1 MTSAVGA
8 TILFMFGET
17 ARVWTLVFLFSMIPA
32 VSFAAAGLPERI
44 VPCSGAVASD
54 GQPACTVCHIAE
66 LAQNL
71 LNSAIF
77 LAVFM
82 SAILFAYAGWL
93 YLTNEALHA
102 QNEARGLFR
111 DVILGL
117 IVILG
122 AWLVIDTLMKTVSGG
137 QYFPWNSVCS
147 NYGTGAD
154 VTYVGNAPY

>member
-1 MTSAVGA
+1 MQHFRPCYNSRM
-8 TILFMFGET
+8 IGET
-17 ARVWTLVFLFSMIPA
+17 ARVWTLVFLFCIVPA
-32 VSFAAAGLPERI
+32 ISFAQAGLPKQI
-44 VPCSGAVASD
+44 VPCAGAVASD
-54 GQPACTVCHIAE
+54 GLPACTVCHIAE

-102 QNEARGLFR
+102 QNEARGLFK
-111 DVILGL
+111 DVIIGL

-137 QYFPWNSVCS
+137 DYFPWNSVC
-147 NYGTGAD
+147 GGR
-154 VTYVGNAPY
+154 

>member
-1 MTSAVGA
+1 
-8 TILFMFGET
+8 MFGET
-17 ARVWTLVFLFSMIPA
+17 ARVWSLIILFALAPA
-32 VSFAAAGLPERI
+32 ISFAAAGLPTQI
-44 VPCSGAVASD
+44 VPCSGAVARD
-54 GQPACTVCHIAE
+54 GLPACTICHIAE

-93 YLTNEALHA
+93 YLTNEAL
-102 QNEARGLFR
+102 QGQSEARGLFK
-111 DVILGL
+111 DVVMGL

-137 QYFPWNSVCS
+137 QYFPWNSVC
-147 NYGTGAD
+147 GG
-154 VTYVGNAPY
+154 

>member
-1 MTSAVGA
+1 
-8 TILFMFGET
+8 MFGET
-17 ARVWTLVFLFSMIPA
+17 ARVWLMVLGLSILPA
-32 VSFAAAGLPERI
+32 ISYAQAGLPKQI
-44 VPCSGAVASD
+44 VPCAGAEARD
-54 GQPACTVCHIAE
+54 GLPACTVCHIAE

-102 QNEARGLFR
+102 QNEARGLFK
-111 DVILGL
+111 DVVIGL
-117 IVILG
+117 IIILG

-137 QYFPWNSVCS
+137 DYFPWNSVC
-147 NYGTGAD
+147 GGR
-154 VTYVGNAPY
+154 

>member
-1 MTSAVGA
+1 
-8 TILFMFGET
+8 MFGET
-17 ARVWTLVFLFSMIPA
+17 VRVWTIVLFLMFIPG
-32 VSFAAAGLPERI
+32 VSVAAAGLPTQI
-44 VPCSGAVASD
+44 VPCAGAVASD
-54 GQPACTVCHIAE
+54 NLPACTVCHIAE

-93 YLTNEALHA
+93 YLTNEALGA
-102 QNEARGLFR
+102 QNEARGLFK

-137 QYFPWNSVCS
+137 QYFPWNSVC
-147 NYGTGAD
+147 GG
-154 VTYVGNAPY
+154 